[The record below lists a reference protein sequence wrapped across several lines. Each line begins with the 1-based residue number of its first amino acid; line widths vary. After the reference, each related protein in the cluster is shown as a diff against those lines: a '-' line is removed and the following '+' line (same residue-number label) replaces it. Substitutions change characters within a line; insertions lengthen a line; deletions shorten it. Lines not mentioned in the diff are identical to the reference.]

1 MKSIENSKFLTKND
15 FKTTY
20 KNQAKLR
27 CNLGYELEGTK
38 DKEMI
43 ITCSG
48 EGMWFPLP
56 LSCIIVDCGRPDDI
70 KFGRFQGNKYS
81 FGEQVIYL
89 CNAGYEIQVQF
100 IFLIKFSFLCKF
112 FEFFYVVALM

>member
-1 MKSIENSKFLTKND
+1 
-15 FKTTY
+15 
-20 KNQAKLR
+20 
-27 CNLGYELEGTK
+27 
-38 DKEMI
+38 MI

-112 FEFFYVVALM
+112 FEFFYVVA